1 MLERKA
7 RCRSRILN
15 RREKC
20 NAACPQIIIEHNE
33 FFFMPKGKNDN
44 NNTNTGI
51 FRVLE
56 FITEVI
62 GWLQIVISPLLIG
75 LGIGAIIYFPNPSNT
90 RLIIGIIVAGF
101 GLVVGIYW
109 ATKKWKGKGTIFF
122 LSRISATPEL
132 DKLDEESSKVK
143 PIDNNEQKDEG
154 EL

>member
-1 MLERKA
+1 
-7 RCRSRILN
+7 
-15 RREKC
+15 
-20 NAACPQIIIEHNE
+20 
-33 FFFMPKGKNDN
+33 MPKDKTDTN
-44 NNTNTGI
+44 NNNTGI
-51 FRVLE
+51 FKVFE

-109 ATKKWKGKGTIFF
+109 ATKKWKGEGTIFF

-132 DKLDEESSKVK
+132 DKVDEESSKAK
-143 PIDNNEQKDEG
+143 PIDNNEQKD
-154 EL
+154 